1 MSEYRSLNL
10 LAYDHLRRMIYE
22 GELTFNTIYS
32 ETKLARELAVSRT
45 PMRDALN
52 RLSQERYID
61 ILPNRGFILH
71 TPTKDDIHEAYHV
84 RLMIEVYCA
93 QIVAQHY
100 PDKESCTTIEQM
112 EIALNLQRHL
122 LEEDTAYS
130 LSEFWLDDLVFH
142 KSLLEHLNISSLCTQ
157 YDRYM
162 HIFMPHHL
170 IEELDIHQKQ
180 ARTFERHQSTLVEH
194 AAILDALRSRDTDRV
209 QAAVRTHVD
218 SSLKA
223 LFISSEDAF

>member
-1 MSEYRSLNL
+1 MTEYRSLNL

-32 ETKLARELAVSRT
+32 ETKLARDLSISRT

-61 ILPNRGFILH
+61 ILPNRGFMLH
-71 TPTKDDIHEAYHV
+71 TPTKDDVQEAYHV
-84 RLMIEVYCA
+84 RLMIEEYCA
-93 QIVAQHY
+93 QTVAEHY
-100 PDKESCTTIEQM
+100 PDEKSRAAIEKM
-112 EIALNLQRHL
+112 ENALIRQRHL
-122 LEEDTAYS
+122 LEEGADYS
-130 LSEFWLDDLVFH
+130 LSQFWIEDLVFH
-142 KSLLEHLNISSLCTQ
+142 KSLLQYMNISSLCTQ

-180 ARTFERHQSTLVEH
+180 PRTIERHRSTLVEH
-194 AAILDALRSRDTDRV
+194 AAIIEALRSRSAERV
-209 QAAVRTHVD
+209 TAAVRAHID
-218 SSLKA
+218 SSLNA
-223 LFISSEDAF
+223 LYIPPEK